1 MMMMMNKPIRIL
13 AVDDEIEINQLIKR
27 YLEIEGYQ
35 VDTASDGLEGLRLF
49 EKGKYDLILADV
61 MMPGMDGLTMVEK
74 IRAQDNQVLVLFLT
88 AKDGDTDRV
97 LGFKLGADD
106 YVTKPFYMNELTA
119 RIAAHIRRYQPTQ
132 QEAEQEFTFGMLSIN
147 VPRVEIMK
155 DGIPIELRA
164 KEFEILVFL
173 ASHEGQV
180 FSKGQIFENVWKD
193 DYMMDDNTVMV
204 HIRRLRKKIEDN
216 PDEPKYIKTIW
227 GLGYKFQGKEL

>member
-1 MMMMMNKPIRIL
+1 MNKTIRIL
-13 AVDDEIEINQLIKR
+13 AVDDENEILQLIKR
-27 YLEIEGYQ
+27 YLELEGYQ
-35 VDTASDGLEGLRLF
+35 VDTASDGLEGLSLF
-49 EKGKYDLILADV
+49 EKGKYDLVLADV
-61 MMPGMDGLTMVEK
+61 MMPGMDGLSMVEK
-74 IRAQDNQVLVLFLT
+74 IREQDRQVLVLFLT

-119 RIAAHIRRYQPTQ
+119 RIAAHLRRYQPAQ
-132 QEAEQEFTFGMLSIN
+132 QEESEKFVFGKLSIDI
-147 VPRVEIMK
+147 PRVEVRK
-155 DGIPIELRA
+155 EGDLIELRA
-164 KEFEILVFL
+164 KEFEILAFL

-216 PDEPKYIKTIW
+216 PDEPKYIKTVW
-227 GLGYKFQGKEL
+227 GLGYKFQGGES

>member
-1 MMMMMNKPIRIL
+1 MSKTIRIL
-13 AVDDEIEINQLIKR
+13 AVDDEQEILQLIKR
-27 YLEIEGYQ
+27 YLELEGYQ
-35 VDTASDGLEGLRLF
+35 VDTASDGLDGLTLF
-49 EKGKYDLILADV
+49 EKGKYDLVLADV
-61 MMPGMDGLTMVEK
+61 MMPGMDGLSMVEK
-74 IRAQDNQVLVLFLT
+74 IREQDNQVLVLFLT

-119 RIAAHIRRYQPTQ
+119 RIAAHLRRYQPAQ
-132 QEAEQEFTFGMLSIN
+132 QEENERFVFGKLSIDI
-147 VPRVEIMK
+147 PRVEVRK
-155 DGIPIELRA
+155 DGELIELRA
-164 KEFEILVFL
+164 KEFEILAFL

-216 PDEPKYIKTIW
+216 PDEPKYIKTVW
-227 GLGYKFQGKEL
+227 GLGYKFQGGEA

>member
-1 MMMMMNKPIRIL
+1 MNKTIRIL
-13 AVDDEIEINQLIKR
+13 AVDDEKEILQLIKR
-27 YLEIEGYQ
+27 YLELEGYQ
-35 VDTASDGLEGLRLF
+35 VDTAADGFEGLALF

-74 IRAQDNQVLVLFLT
+74 IRSQDNQVLVLFLT
-88 AKDGDTDRV
+88 AKDGNTDRV

-119 RIAAHIRRYQPTQ
+119 RIAAHLRRYQPVQ
-132 QEAEQEFTFGMLSIN
+132 QEESERFVFGKLSIDI
-147 VPRVEIMK
+147 PRVEVRK
-155 DGIPIELRA
+155 DGELIELRA
-164 KEFEILVFL
+164 KEFEILSFL

-216 PDEPKYIKTIW
+216 PDDPKYIKTVW
-227 GLGYKFQGKEL
+227 GLGYKFQGGES

>member
-1 MMMMMNKPIRIL
+1 MMMNKPIRIL

-35 VDTASDGLEGLRLF
+35 VDTASDGMEGLRLF

-74 IRAQDNQVLVLFLT
+74 IRAQDSQVLVLFLT

-132 QEAEQEFTFGMLSIN
+132 QEVEQVFTFGKLSIN
-147 VPRVEIMK
+147 VPRVEIIK

>member
-1 MMMMMNKPIRIL
+1 MNKTIRIL
-13 AVDDEIEINQLIKR
+13 AVDDENEILQLIKR
-27 YLEIEGYQ
+27 YLELEGYQ
-35 VDTASDGLEGLRLF
+35 VDTASDGLEGLSLF
-49 EKGKYDLILADV
+49 EKGKYDLVLADV
-61 MMPGMDGLTMVEK
+61 MMPGMDGLSMVEK
-74 IRAQDNQVLVLFLT
+74 IREQDRQVLVLFLT

-119 RIAAHIRRYQPTQ
+119 RIAAHLRRYQPAQ
-132 QEAEQEFTFGMLSIN
+132 QEESDKFVFGKLSIDI
-147 VPRVEIMK
+147 PRVEVRK
-155 DGIPIELRA
+155 EGDLIELRA
-164 KEFEILVFL
+164 KEFEILAFL

-216 PDEPKYIKTIW
+216 PDEPKYIKTVW
-227 GLGYKFQGKEL
+227 GLGYKFQGGES

>member
-1 MMMMMNKPIRIL
+1 MMNKEIRIL
-13 AVDDEIEINQLIKR
+13 AVDDEREILQLIKR

-35 VDTASDGLEGLRLF
+35 VDTASDGMEGLGLF
-49 EKGKYDLILADV
+49 EKGKYDLILADI

-74 IRAQDNQVLVLFLT
+74 IRAQDSQVLVLFLS

-119 RIAAHIRRYQPTQ
+119 RIAAHLRRYQPMQ
-132 QEAEQEFTFGMLSIN
+132 QESEQVLLFGKLSIN
-147 VPRVEIMK
+147 VPRVEIIK
-155 DGIPIELRA
+155 DGVEIELRA

-180 FSKGQIFENVWKD
+180 FSKGQIFESVWKD
-193 DYMMDDNTVMV
+193 NYMMDDNTVMV

>member
-1 MMMMMNKPIRIL
+1 MKMEKTIRIL
-13 AVDDEIEINQLIKR
+13 AVDDEAEILQLIKR
-27 YLEIEGYQ
+27 YLELEGYQ
-35 VDTASDGLEGLRLF
+35 VDTASDGMEGLALF
-49 EKGKYDLILADV
+49 EKGKYDLVLADI

-74 IRAQDNQVLVLFLT
+74 IRAQDSQVLVLFLS
-88 AKDGDTDRV
+88 AKDGNTDRV

-119 RIAAHIRRYQPTQ
+119 RIAAHLRRYQSVQPEETGHL
-132 QEAEQEFTFGMLSIN
+132 EFGKLTIN
-147 VPRVEIMK
+147 IPRVEVK
-155 DGIPIELRA
+155 KAGDLIELRA
-164 KEFEILVFL
+164 KEFEILAFL

-216 PDEPKYIKTIW
+216 PDEPRYIKTVW
-227 GLGYKFQGKEL
+227 GLGYKFQGGES